1 MTTYNRAQT
10 INSLAMAMG
19 VKPVSQQD
27 LNRYD
32 NSRGTLYCKNN
43 KREAVDNTGSAI
55 AYFET
60 MKKSALRSVSAES
73 QIIAGYY
80 TSAIEALRLVQQRT
94 AEETNKTAV

>member
-73 QIIAGYY
+73 QILAFYY
-80 TSAIEALRLVQQRT
+80 IEALRLVQQRT